1 MSGEFDI
8 YGVFVPS
15 LGIWMLIAYAVTAQV
30 RRLLI
35 ASRFYRLVWHRA
47 LFDFA
52 LYVIVLGFVVLVAN
66 RVAT

>member
-15 LGIWMLIAYAVTAQV
+15 LGIWMLLAFAVTALA

-35 ASRFYRLVWHRA
+35 AGRFYQLVWHRA

-52 LYVIVLGFVVLVAN
+52 LYVVVLGFVVLFAN
-66 RVAT
+66 RIAA